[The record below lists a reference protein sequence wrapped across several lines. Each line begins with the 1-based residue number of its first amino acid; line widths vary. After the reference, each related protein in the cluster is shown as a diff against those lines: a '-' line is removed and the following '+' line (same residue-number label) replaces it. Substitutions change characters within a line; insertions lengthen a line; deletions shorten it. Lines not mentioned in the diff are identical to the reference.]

1 MAIISCP
8 NCGQRISSKA
18 SQCVHCGFRIGKTK
32 ICEECG
38 TEYPDERNIC
48 PNCGCPSKKPF
59 SDFSSEKEREVYLFM
74 LSETDKYPSD
84 RYNEVKAWLMTLND
98 RQFGLLYQMDYKD
111 YEIMLFISIF
121 VGYLGVDRLILK
133 DTKNGLLKLTMFLLS
148 FLIIPGIISIIWWIK
163 DIVNI
168 RELVK
173 VYNYEMMRKV
183 SAVP

>member
-1 MAIISCP
+1 M
-8 NCGQRISSKA
+8 
-18 SQCVHCGFRIGKTK
+18 
-32 ICEECG
+32 
-38 TEYPDERNIC
+38 
-48 PNCGCPSKKPF
+48 
-59 SDFSSEKEREVYLFM
+59 FM
-74 LSETDKYPSD
+74 LSETDKYPAD